1 MSKKVTICGV
11 DTSTLPKLNQEQQ
24 KELLVKI
31 ANGDSS
37 ARTYFINCNLRLVL
51 SIAQRYAHKVDNLD
65 DIFQIGCVGLIKAT
79 DNFSVE
85 VGVRFSTYAVPMIL
99 GEIRRYL
106 REGSIRVSRG
116 VRDVAYQALQTR
128 ERLENE
134 QVDEASID
142 MIAEEMNLPVYK
154 VLYCLDA
161 ITEPIS
167 LSEAVYSDEEDS
179 LSLEDSIA
187 DSKSSE
193 YMWVE
198 NISLSDALDVLDE
211 KERNIV
217 TKRYFEGKTQNE
229 VSREIGLSQAQVS
242 RIEKNAIEELRNH
255 MT

>member
-11 DTSTLPKLNQEQQ
+11 DTSALPKLSQQEQN
-24 KELLVKI
+24 ELLLKI
-31 ANGDSS
+31 AAGDTA
-37 ARTYFINCNLRLVL
+37 ARSYFINCNLRLVL

-116 VRDVAYQALQTR
+116 VRDIAYQALHTR
-128 ERLENE
+128 EKLERE
-134 QVDEASID
+134 SVDEASID
-142 MIAEEMNLPVYK
+142 MIAEEMQLPVYK

-161 ITEPIS
+161 ITEPVS

-179 LSLEDSIA
+179 LSLQDNIA
-187 DSKSSE
+187 DTKCSE
-193 YMWVE
+193 NIWAE
-198 NISLSDALDVLDE
+198 NISLFDALNALDDKE
-211 KERNIV
+211 KNIV
-217 TKRYFEGKTQNE
+217 MKRYFEGKTQNE
-229 VSREIGLSQAQVS
+229 VSKEIGLSQAQVS
-242 RIEKNAIEELRNH
+242 RIEKTAIDSLRH
-255 MT
+255 EMS

>member
-11 DTSTLPKLNQEQQ
+11 DTSALPKLSQNEQN
-24 KELLVKI
+24 ELLVKI
-31 ANGDSS
+31 AQGDEA
-37 ARTYFINCNLRLVL
+37 ARNYFINCNLRLVL

-116 VRDVAYQALQTR
+116 VRDVAYKALQTR
-128 ERLENE
+128 ERLERE
-134 QVDEASID
+134 SVDEASID
-142 MIAEEMNLPVYK
+142 LVAEEMNLPVYK

-179 LSLEDSIA
+179 LSLQDSIA
-187 DSKSSE
+187 DTKCSE
-193 YMWVE
+193 TAWAE
-198 NISLSDALDVLDE
+198 NISLFDALNALEDKE
-211 KERNIV
+211 KNIV
-217 TKRYFEGKTQNE
+217 MKRYFEGKTQNE
-229 VSREIGLSQAQVS
+229 VSKEIGLSQAQVS
-242 RIEKNAIEELRNH
+242 RIEKNAIDALRH
-255 MT
+255 DMA

>member
-11 DTSTLPKLNQEQQ
+11 DTSALPKLSQHEQN
-24 KELLVKI
+24 ELLAKI
-31 ANGDSS
+31 AQGDNV
-37 ARTYFINCNLRLVL
+37 ARNYFINCNLRLVL

-79 DNFSVE
+79 DNFSID

-128 ERLENE
+128 ERLESE
-134 QVDEASID
+134 SVDEASID
-142 MIAEEMNLPVYK
+142 MIAQEMNLPVYK

-161 ITEPIS
+161 ITDPIS

-179 LSLEDSIA
+179 LSLQDNIA
-187 DSKSSE
+187 DTKCSE
-193 YMWVE
+193 KIWAE
-198 NISLSDALDVLDE
+198 NISLFDALNLLEE
-211 KERNIV
+211 KEKNIV
-217 TKRYFEGKTQNE
+217 MKRYFEGKTQNE
-229 VSREIGLSQAQVS
+229 VSKEIGLSQAQIS
-242 RIEKNAIEELRNH
+242 RIEKNAIQALRH
-255 MT
+255 EMA

>member
-1 MSKKVTICGV
+1 MSKKVTICGL
-11 DTSTLPKLNQEQQ
+11 DTATLPKLSQDEQR
-24 KELLVKI
+24 KLLTQI
-31 ANGDSS
+31 AQGDKA
-37 ARTYFINCNLRLVL
+37 ARSYFINCNLRLVL

-134 QVDEASID
+134 SVDEASIN
-142 MIAEEMNLPVYK
+142 MIADEMKLPVYK

-167 LSEAVYSDEEDS
+167 LSEAVYSDEDDS
-179 LSLEDSIA
+179 LSLQDSIA
-187 DSKSSE
+187 DTKSSE
-193 YMWVE
+193 SIWAE
-198 NISLSDALDVLDE
+198 NISLSDALNALDMKE
-211 KERNIV
+211 KNILV
-217 TKRYFEGKTQNE
+217 KRYFEGKTQNE
-229 VSREIGLSQAQVS
+229 VSKEIGLSQAQVS
-242 RIEKNAIEELRNH
+242 RIEKNAIDALRRE
-255 MT
+255 MM

>member
-11 DTSTLPKLNQEQQ
+11 DTSTLPKLSQSEQN
-24 KELLVKI
+24 ELLVKI
-31 ANGDSS
+31 AHGDDV
-37 ARTYFINCNLRLVL
+37 ARNYFINCNLRLVL

-79 DNFSVE
+79 DNFSVD

-116 VRDVAYQALQTR
+116 VRDVAYKALQTR
-128 ERLENE
+128 EKLERE
-134 QVDEASID
+134 SVDEASIN

-179 LSLEDSIA
+179 LSLQDNIA
-187 DSKSSE
+187 DSKCS
-193 YMWVE
+193 E
-198 NISLSDALDVLDE
+198 NIWAENITLFDALNALEDKE
-211 KERNIV
+211 KSIV
-217 TKRYFEGKTQNE
+217 MKRYFEGKTQNE
-229 VSREIGLSQAQVS
+229 VSKEIGLSQAQVS
-242 RIEKNAIEELRNH
+242 RIEKNAIDALRH
-255 MT
+255 EMA

>member
-11 DTSTLPKLNQEQQ
+11 DTSTLPKLTQSEQN
-24 KELLVKI
+24 ELLVKI
-31 ANGDSS
+31 AQGDDV
-37 ARTYFINCNLRLVL
+37 ARNYFINCNLRLVL

-116 VRDVAYQALQTR
+116 VRDVAYKALQTR
-128 ERLENE
+128 EKLERE
-134 QVDEASID
+134 SVDEASIN

-187 DSKSSE
+187 DTKCSE
-193 YMWVE
+193 SIWTE
-198 NISLSDALDVLDE
+198 NISLVDALNALEDKE
-211 KERNIV
+211 KNIV
-217 TKRYFEGKTQNE
+217 MKRYFEGKTQNE
-229 VSREIGLSQAQVS
+229 VSKEIGLSQAQVS
-242 RIEKNAIEELRNH
+242 RIEKNAITSLRNQ

>member
-11 DTSTLPKLNQEQQ
+11 DTSTLPKLTQSEQN
-24 KELLVKI
+24 ELLIKI
-31 ANGDSS
+31 ANGDEC
-37 ARTYFINCNLRLVL
+37 ARNYFINCNLRLVL
-51 SIAQRYAHKVDNLD
+51 SIAQRYVHKVDNLD

-128 ERLENE
+128 EKLEGE
-134 QVDEASID
+134 SVDEATID
-142 MIAEEMNLPVYK
+142 MIAEEMHLPVYK

-179 LSLEDSIA
+179 LSLQDNIA
-187 DSKSSE
+187 DTKCSE
-193 YMWVE
+193 NIWAE
-198 NISLSDALDVLDE
+198 NISLFDALNTLEDKE
-211 KERNIV
+211 KNIV
-217 TKRYFEGKTQNE
+217 LKRYFEGKTQNE
-229 VSREIGLSQAQVS
+229 VSKEIGLSQAQVS
-242 RIEKNAIEELRNH
+242 RIEKNAIDSLRH
-255 MT
+255 EMA

>member
-11 DTSTLPKLNQEQQ
+11 DTSTLPKLSQSEQN
-24 KELLVKI
+24 ELLVKI
-31 ANGDSS
+31 AQGDEV
-37 ARTYFINCNLRLVL
+37 ARNYFINCNLRLVL

-116 VRDVAYQALQTR
+116 VRDVAYKALQTR
-128 ERLENE
+128 ERLERE
-134 QVDEASID
+134 SVDEASIN

-179 LSLEDSIA
+179 LSLQDNIA
-187 DSKSSE
+187 DTKCSE
-193 YMWVE
+193 NVWAE
-198 NISLSDALDVLDE
+198 NISLFDALNALEDKE
-211 KERNIV
+211 KSIV
-217 TKRYFEGKTQNE
+217 MKRYFEGKTQNE
-229 VSREIGLSQAQVS
+229 VSKEIGLSQAQVS
-242 RIEKNAIEELRNH
+242 RIEKNAIDTLRH
-255 MT
+255 EMA